1 MPRSFICSTTTI
13 KWGYRYSVID
23 IEKYCSTVP
32 HILLSHS
39 VLTLHS
45 NATCNLPP
53 FFTTI
58 ASSLTKQVLWPIYTK
73 RKCQCSDNSVMM
85 LAALHIEN
93 NGLQPQSGVT
103 PLFSMRTVSL
113 VSTQS
118 YCSVDTDA
126 QCNRALTI
134 LTSTVGQIA
143 VGGSTNSRNWPKSHS
158 GFTWEAHLLCNCKRE
173 DKP

>member
-1 MPRSFICSTTTI
+1 MPRSFIYSTTTI

-23 IEKYCSTVP
+23 IEKYCSTEQ

-39 VLTLHS
+39 VPTLHS

-73 RKCQCSDNSVMM
+73 RKCQCSDNSVIM
-85 LAALHIEN
+85 LAALFTLKTMESLK

-103 PLFSMRTVSL
+103 PLFSIRTVSL
-113 VSTQS
+113 VSSQS
-118 YCSVDTDA
+118 CCSVDTDA
-126 QCNRALTI
+126 
-134 LTSTVGQIA
+134 V
-143 VGGSTNSRNWPKSHS
+143 
-158 GFTWEAHLLCNCKRE
+158 
-173 DKP
+173 